1 MRSTFSFGA
10 GHIPKIQFHRACTPG
25 MRYDKAVKQMSSS
38 ESTTRNIRVRV
49 QAQYDSS
56 RSRPQQ
62 SLWFFLYTV
71 RITNEGHD
79 AVQLVSRHWV
89 ITDGMGKVEEVQGPG
104 VVGNQPVLAPGQ
116 NFEYTSGCPLTT
128 PFGSMHG
135 TYQMINQGKEQFD
148 IEIAPFTLTESYSTV
163 N

>member
-1 MRSTFSFGA
+1 L
-10 GHIPKIQFHRACTPG
+10 
-25 MRYDKAVKQMSSS
+25 RYYKAVNQMTSS
-38 ESTTRNIRVRV
+38 EATTRNIRVRV
-49 QAQYDSS
+49 QAEYDPG

-71 RITNEGHD
+71 KITNEGHD
-79 AVQLVSRHWV
+79 PVQLISRHWV
-89 ITDGMGKVEEVQGPG
+89 ITDGMGKVEEVRGPG

-135 TYQMINQGKEQFD
+135 TYQMITQGDEQFD
-148 IEIAPFTLTESYSTV
+148 IEIAPFTLTEPYTTV

>member
-1 MRSTFSFGA
+1 V
-10 GHIPKIQFHRACTPG
+10 
-25 MRYDKAVKQMSSS
+25 RYDKAVKQMSTS
-38 ESTTRNIRVRV
+38 EATTRSIRVRV
-49 QAQYDSS
+49 QAEYDAS

-71 RITNEGHD
+71 SITNEGHD
-79 AVQLVSRHWV
+79 VVKLISRHWV

-116 NFEYTSGCPLTT
+116 SFEYTSGCPLTT

-135 TYQMINQGKEQFD
+135 TYQMIKQGEEQFD
-148 IEIAPFTLTESYSTV
+148 IEIAPFTLTEPYTTV